1 MGRTPLPHTL
11 PIFRPP
17 EVVLVLRL
25 TQPPPLTGR
34 LRRLSTFHLRAIVLT
49 FPITEVK
56 QVDLA
61 AIQTLELVSR
71 FQSDPTK
78 AVLTDLSTP
87 LQKRKS
93 KPQENKKEEPGR
105 RAFIE
110 ALEEDK
116 GQAFPNPA
124 GF

>member
-1 MGRTPLPHTL
+1 M
-11 PIFRPP
+11 
-17 EVVLVLRL
+17 
-25 TQPPPLTGR
+25 
-34 LRRLSTFHLRAIVLT
+34 LT